1 MRPLALVL
9 ALLFTSGCRVL
20 EDPSSF
26 AKAALPLNVA
36 AGWLAA
42 VGIHEAGHAAAAT
55 QLGAESI
62 DLEVLPCRDE
72 DGRLHMGLTTASFER
87 EPSRGEEAAFHVAG
101 PAASFLAHVSF
112 GELNRSGVV
121 PRHLQPT
128 LGWIDVGS
136 ALSVYVHAAYG
147 LARRRGTDLGEADL
161 AYTAALLVCQL
172 AYDVWR
178 IAGSEG
184 GLEKYVKVLFGEAFY
199 DPPPEED

>member
-9 ALLFTSGCRVL
+9 LFALSGCRVL
-20 EDPSSF
+20 QDPSSF
-26 AKAALPLNVA
+26 AKVALPVNVA
-36 AGWLAA
+36 AGWLTA
-42 VGIHEAGHAAAAT
+42 VSLHEAGHAAAAA

-62 DLEVLPCRDE
+62 DLDVLPCRDE

-87 EPSRGEEAAFHVAG
+87 EPSPGEQAAFHVAG
-101 PAASFLAHVSF
+101 PAASFLTHVSF
-112 GELNRSGVV
+112 GELNRSGVA

-128 LGWIDVGS
+128 LGWIDLGS

-147 LARRRGTDLGEADL
+147 LTRRRGTDLGETDL

-184 GLEKYVKVLFGEAFY
+184 GLEKYFKVLFGEAFY
-199 DPPPEED
+199 DPPPEEE